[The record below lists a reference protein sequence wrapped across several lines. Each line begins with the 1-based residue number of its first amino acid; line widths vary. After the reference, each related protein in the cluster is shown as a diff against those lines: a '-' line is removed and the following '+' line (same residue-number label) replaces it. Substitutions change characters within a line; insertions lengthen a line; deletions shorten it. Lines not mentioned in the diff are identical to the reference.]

1 MPDYFNLPIDTV
13 MDHDLASLRLPPHS
27 IEAEQSVL
35 GGLLL
40 DNVAWDRIENLLAP
54 EDFYRFD
61 HRLIFQHIARL
72 IASSKPA
79 DVITVF
85 DALSGIGK
93 ADEVGGMP
101 YLNALALNT
110 PSAANIRHYAQIVR
124 DRSVLRKL
132 ITAADEISG
141 WALSPH
147 GKEVGR
153 ILNDAEA
160 KIFSIGEDGSRGNQ
174 GALAI
179 RALTTQV
186 YQLVTDL
193 YDRENKG
200 DVTGLSTGFVDLDR
214 YTSGLQ
220 KGDLVIV
227 AGRPSMGKTALSV
240 NIAEHVAVAS
250 GLPVVIYSME
260 MSGTQLAIRMIGS
273 IGRLDQQR
281 LRTGQLNDEDWGRFT
296 YALEKMNDAQ
306 LFVDESPALTVDAI
320 RSSARRL
327 ARQCGGLE
335 LVIVDYLQLMSTSSM
350 GENRAT
356 EVGEMSRGLKALAKE
371 LGCPVIAISQLNR
384 SVESRLNKRPM
395 MSDLR
400 DSGSIEQDADLILF
414 IYRDEVYNPD
424 SPEKGTAEIIIAKQ
438 RNGPTGTVT
447 LTFNGS
453 FTKFD
458 NHVDPQRAYGY

>member
-1 MPDYFNLPIDTV
+1 MPDYLQPL
-13 MDHDLASLRLPPHS
+13 MDPELEALRLPPHS

-40 DNVAWDRIENLLAP
+40 DNAAWDRIDSMLGP

-61 HRLIFQHIARL
+61 HRLIFQHISRL
-72 IASSKPA
+72 IAASRPA

-85 DALSGIGK
+85 DALSGVGK
-93 ADEVGGMP
+93 AEEVGGLP
-101 YLNALALNT
+101 YLNALAQNT

-141 WALSPH
+141 WAISPH
-147 GKEVGR
+147 GREVRR
-153 ILNDAEA
+153 ILDDAEA

-174 GALAI
+174 GAVSI
-179 RALTTQV
+179 RALTTEV
-186 YQLVTDL
+186 YQLVIDL

-200 DVTGLSTGFVDLDR
+200 DVTGLSTGFIALDKM
-214 YTSGLQ
+214 TSGFQ
-220 KGDLVIV
+220 KGDLIIV
-227 AGRPSMGKTALSV
+227 AGRPSMGKTAFSV
-240 NIAEHVAVAS
+240 NIAEHVAVAN

-260 MSGTQLAIRMIGS
+260 MSGSQLAIRMIGS
-273 IGRLDQQR
+273 IGRLDQQK
-281 LRTGQLNDEDWGRFT
+281 LRTGQLDDEDWGRFT
-296 YALEKMNDAQ
+296 YALERMDSAQ

-327 ARQCGGLE
+327 ARQSGGLE
-335 LVIVDYLQLMSTSSM
+335 LVIVDYLQLMSTNSS

-424 SPEKGTAEIIIAKQ
+424 SPQKGTAEIIIAKQ
-438 RNGPTGTVT
+438 RNGPTGMIP
-447 LTFNGS
+447 LTFNGAL
-453 FTKFD
+453 TRFD
-458 NHVDPQRAYGY
+458 NHIDDIDQYRTYGH